1 MSRAIGYVRQSA
13 RRDLELALS
22 PEQQREEVR
31 RLAARDGY
39 PDVEIVEDLGRSGGK
54 GKERRRKAYQAIIS
68 AVESDAVEV
77 VCAKALSRLGRFHLR
92 PRQWTYRRLHSG
104 GNSGGSSEHPS
115 CSMRSLRAA
124 M

>member
-68 AVESDAVEV
+68 AVESMPSRLY
-77 VCAKALSRLGRFHLR
+77 AKALSRLGAPPPAPSLDLPTTSFRW
-92 PRQWTYRRLHSG
+92 QQRRLF
-104 GNSGGSSEHPS
+104 
-115 CSMRSLRAA
+115 
-124 M
+124 